1 MSVLIKTI
9 NKLIITKGI
18 IIMKKL
24 IIALSALAAA
34 FTATAKADVSVS
46 GSSNVAYVSTAGTG
60 TNDEELLVGS
70 TVAFSMS
77 TTTASGMG
85 ISAGMTLSQDYD
97 ADGGPSG
104 GVVTGGQ
111 ALTFSTGGATIVV
124 GDVEISDTTGSVGGV
139 VNGPLDDASD
149 LDTSVAGSFSDDD
162 GLGVELTTAVGT
174 ASLNISYVS
183 NDDDDN
189 YGVVNSSTSGAD
201 SAMSASISVPMSGY
215 TVTLGVADS
224 DTGESSTGASVS
236 GAIGGGTVT
245 VGYSNQTLIAAHADL
260 TTAGDSEQVGAT
272 YSMSLDADTTIALG
286 YISRKDADSESDT
299 KTELSVERAL
309 GGGATVYLDLVNLT
323 GDTAANADG
332 TAIAFGTSVSF

>member
-1 MSVLIKTI
+1 
-9 NKLIITKGI
+9 
-18 IIMKKL
+18 MKKL
-24 IIALSALAAA
+24 IIALSALGAA

-85 ISAGMTLSQDYD
+85 ISAGMTMSQDYD
-97 ADGGPSG
+97 TDGSA
-104 GVVTGGQ
+104 VVTGGQ

-183 NDDDDN
+183 NDGAN
-189 YGVVNSSTSGAD
+189 NFGVVNDSTSGAD

>member
-1 MSVLIKTI
+1 
-9 NKLIITKGI
+9 
-18 IIMKKL
+18 MKKL
-24 IIALSALAAA
+24 IIALSALGAA
-34 FTATAKADVSVS
+34 FTATAKADISVS

-60 TNDEELLVGS
+60 DNEELHVGS

-85 ISAGMTLSQDYD
+85 ISAGMTISQDYD
-97 ADGGPSG
+97 ADGTGG
-104 GVVTGGQ
+104 GVATGGQ
-111 ALTFSTGGATIVV
+111 AVTFSTGGSTIVV

-139 VNGPLDDASD
+139 VNGPLDDTSD
-149 LDTSVAGSFSDDD
+149 LDTSVASGFADDD
-162 GLGVELTTAVGT
+162 GLGIELTTALGSS
-174 ASLNISYVS
+174 SLNVSYVS
-183 NDDDDN
+183 NDDMNNTGILNSAAAGDN
-189 YGVVNSSTSGAD
+189 A
-201 SAMSASISVPMSGY
+201 AMSASISVPMAGY

-224 DTGESSTGASVS
+224 DTGESSSGATVS

-245 VGYSNQTLIAAHADL
+245 VGYSNQTLIAASGDL
-260 TTAGDSEQVGAT
+260 TTPGDSELLGAT

-286 YISRKDADSESDT
+286 YVSRKDSDSESDS

-323 GDTAANADG
+323 GDTAADADG